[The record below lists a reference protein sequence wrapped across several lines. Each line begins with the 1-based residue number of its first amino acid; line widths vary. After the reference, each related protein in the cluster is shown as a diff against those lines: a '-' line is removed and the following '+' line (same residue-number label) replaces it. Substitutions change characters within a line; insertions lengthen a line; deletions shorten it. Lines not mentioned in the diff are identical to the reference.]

1 MAATNWRP
9 TATLSRMA
17 CPKRVAS
24 RTQELLQKTYEKH
37 YVSDYGTTLG
47 EQQKTAAS
55 LLLDDL
61 DDKPM
66 TASETFALQVAHDA
80 LSGAAGQG
88 GAHMTVD
95 GPSKK
100 DWRGDRGACF
110 NIIPTSTSAAK
121 AVSKVIPDLNGKLT
135 CTSFRVPTADVS
147 VVDMTARLVNPASFD
162 ELHSWR
168 RCAYGCP
175 LDNVEHLMQ
184 SINWTQPACA

>member
-1 MAATNWRP
+1 
-9 TATLSRMA
+9 MA

-66 TASETFALQVAHDA
+66 TASETFALQ
-80 LSGAAGQG
+80 
-88 GAHMTVD
+88 MTVD